1 MSIFPQI
8 QSHCPYKSE
17 LSKYLEGDLCRMC
30 DRRVVDLNAFTDAER
45 IALMSGCKEHICVS
59 YNLRPAIAAVLTLAA
74 IGAPMSAAAQDAS
87 MDEFEVIV
95 GGILDPSAVEYIS
108 AEADQA
114 APAMPVI
121 YDDEPA
127 APAPDEAASIP
138 TNETTNPQT
147 SNE

>member
-30 DRRVVDLNAFTDAER
+30 DRRVVNLNPLSDAER
-45 IALMSGCKEHICVS
+45 VSLISACKDQICVS
-59 YNLRPAIAAVLTLAA
+59 YNLRPAIAAALTIAA
-74 IGAPMSAAAQDAS
+74 IGAPMSAAAQDVVIEEDAI
-87 MDEFEVIV
+87 IV
-95 GGILDPSAVEYIS
+95 GAILEPASVQYILDAASADLI
-108 AEADQA
+108 DL
-114 APAMPVI
+114 PVI
-121 YDDEPA
+121 YDDEPT
-127 APAPDEAASIP
+127 APAPDDAAPIP